1 MGNEQ
6 SKEQWIRENLATNL
20 LSRQKQVAEIYLF
33 IVNTYLHAVDSM
45 NSSLLP
51 ELILLEIAVSSSF
64 LYHFLVILNGT
75 VK

>member
-20 LSRQKQVAEIYLF
+20 LSRQKQVAERYLF
-33 IVNTYLHAVDSM
+33 IANTYLHAVDSL

-51 ELILLEIAVSSSF
+51 ELILLEIAVSCCF
-64 LYHFLVILNGT
+64 LYHF
-75 VK
+75 